1 MANRHQDLDAT
12 NGIHIPCSYVYADAS
27 ARAAATGFTAD
38 DVGKFARQTDNGSYW
53 QLGAVTPT
61 WYPISPSAITGD
73 VSITA
78 AGVSTV
84 TDLTI
89 TSEAQGDIIYR
100 NATNWVRLAA
110 GTNGHYLKT
119 QGSGANPTW
128 AAVSA
133 SGGLTEVRAFVADN
147 LYQDDGVAY
156 IPIAAS
162 WTMATVYAQVL
173 TAPTGANILIQVE
186 YSADQGGSWTNLGS
200 VTITAGNK
208 TGTASIS
215 QLLAANSMLR
225 FDIDTVGTTLTGA
238 NLGITVKA

>member
-12 NGIHIPCSYVYADAS
+12 NGIHIPCSFVYADAS

-89 TSEAQGDIIYR
+89 ASEARGDILYR
-100 NATNWVRLAA
+100 GASAWLRLAA
-110 GTNGHYLKT
+110 GTSGHYLKT
-119 QGSGANPTW
+119 QGASADPVW

-133 SGGLTEVRAFVADN
+133 GGMTEVRAFVADN
-147 LYQDDGVAY
+147 LYVDTGIVY
-156 IPIAAS
+156 IPIASS
-162 WTMATVYAQVL
+162 WTMATVYLQVL
-173 TAPTGANILIQVE
+173 TAPTGANLAVHVY
-186 YSADQGGSWTNLGS
+186 YSADQGGSWSDLGS

-238 NLGITVKA
+238 NLGITVKS